1 MMKYI
6 IVCGPTCSG
15 KTELG
20 VQLALRYNGE
30 IINADSK
37 QIYRQTSIGTAK
49 PRSEEQKGIKHHLFD
64 ILDLNEDFS
73 AFKYADLAGVLIEE
87 ISSREKL
94 AIVVGG
100 TGLYLK
106 ALTEGIFKSPEPDKD
121 YRTKLE
127 QIADRKGPEKLHE
140 MLMAIDP
147 EAGAKIK
154 NRDKIRLIRALEAYK
169 TTGIPISEMQKAG
182 KYVKIGNPLWIGLSI
197 PRKTLYE
204 KISQRVDKMIESGF
218 EDEVIALKPY
228 LAAIR
233 KRKMIGYIDMI
244 SYLFDK
250 EITKK
255 TAVEKIKQHHRNY
268 AKRQMTWFRKIDMIN
283 WLNPQTDDFFQKL
296 FTICDNYLK
305 SS

>member
-20 VQLALRYNGE
+20 IHLALRYNGE

-37 QIYRQTSIGTAK
+37 QIYKQISIGTAK
-49 PRSEEQKGIKHHLFD
+49 PGIKEQQGVKHRLFD
-64 ILDLNEDFS
+64 VLDLDEDFS
-73 AFKYADLAGVLIEE
+73 AFKFAELAGGLIKE
-87 ISSREKL
+87 ISDRGKL

-106 ALTEGIFKSPEPDKD
+106 ALTEGIFKSPEPDKK
-121 YRTKLE
+121 YRNELE
-127 QIADRKGPEKLHE
+127 RIADKEGPYKLHE
-140 MLMAIDP
+140 MLTAIDS
-147 EAGAKIK
+147 EAAARIK
-154 NRDKIRLIRALEAYK
+154 PKDKIRLIRALEAFK
-169 TTGIPISEMQKAG
+169 TTGKPISDLHKTG
-182 KYVKIGNPLWIGLSI
+182 KYVKIGKPLWIGIAI

-204 KISQRVDKMIESGF
+204 KINKRVDKMIESGF
-218 EDEVIALKPY
+218 EDEVRTLEPY
-228 LAAIR
+228 LEAIR

-255 TAVEKIKQHHRNY
+255 TAIEKIKQHHRNY
-268 AKRQMTWFRKIDMIN
+268 AKRQMTWFRKVDIIN
-283 WLNPQTDDFFQKL
+283 WLDPQTDDFFRKL
-296 FTICDNYLK
+296 FNICDIYLK